1 MCVKMRHRYVFC
13 FIGLF
18 QKVKNLKNEVGGI
31 MCQCNFS
38 NVTSIGPQVPSRFA
52 LSKSV
57 NLKNWQSSKQQQ
69 QNKIKTNVRNIIGKK
84 YEYVSKKKKVRES
97 HTTRYIIFF
106 YLS

>member
-1 MCVKMRHRYVFC
+1 MFSVL
-13 FIGLF
+13 GLF
-18 QKVKNLKNEVGGI
+18 KKVKNLKNEVGSI